1 MTHSVTPP
9 YVQIYSSFY
18 FGMKHGYVK
27 VAAGVP
33 FVEVANCF
41 YNIERIEALVRKAAA
56 QKVELLTFPELS
68 ITGYTCGDLFLQ
80 PFLIEQ
86 AEKAVELLAE
96 RTKDIDMLYFVGMP
110 LEVEDKLFNTAVAIQ
125 KGKIIGAIPKT
136 YLPNYREFQEK
147 RWFSSSYDLLLS
159 TARIGKHEFPIGHD
173 VIFLNGEIGIG
184 VEICEDMWSP
194 LTPGT
199 RLALYGAHIIFN
211 LSASNESAGK
221 NAYLKSLVSGL
232 SAQQIS
238 AYVYTSCGIGE
249 SSTDNIYTGK
259 AFIAENGVIL
269 GEMPRFEISER
280 LLISDIDV
288 SRIRAERLIN
298 STFRKA
304 ASVHTSDKLL
314 VVPFEMKETEDYD
327 MTRHIDRDPFMPA
340 HLDRKE
346 RSLEMF
352 HIQVTGLIQRLRH
365 LGSSK
370 VVIGVSGGLDSTLA
384 LLVAVKAMTVLGRSP
399 KEVIAV
405 TMPGLGTSNRTKG
418 NAEKLMELLGVDG
431 RTIPIGAMAET
442 QLRAIGHDA
451 VTEDTT
457 YENTQA
463 RTRTEILMNLA
474 NLEGG
479 FVLGTGDLSEVSLGW
494 STFNG
499 DHMSMYNV
507 NGSVTK
513 TSIRTIVT
521 ELSDE
526 YSEEIKEVL
535 LDVVATPVSPEL
547 KNDTADVIS
556 QETEKILGPYEVH
569 DFFIFHML
577 QNAYSPEKLFFLAE
591 KAFEGKYAP
600 EEIKGWLKT
609 FLSRFFASQYKR
621 NAMPDGP
628 KVATV
633 SLSPRGTWLMPSD
646 AGADMWLKAI
656 DNL

>member
-1 MTHSVTPP
+1 
-9 YVQIYSSFY
+9 
-18 FGMKHGYVK
+18 MKHGYVK
-27 VAAGVP
+27 VAAAVP
-33 FVEVANCF
+33 FVEVANCY
-41 YNIERIEALVRKAAA
+41 YNIERIEAMVRRATA

-68 ITGYTCGDLFLQ
+68 VTGYTCGDLFLQ
-80 PFLIEQ
+80 PYLIEE
-86 AEKAVELLAE
+86 AKKAVELLAE
-96 RTKDIDMLYFVGMP
+96 RTKDVDMLYFVGMP

-136 YLPNYREFQEK
+136 FLPNYREFQEK
-147 RWFSSSYDLLLS
+147 RWFSSSFDLLIS
-159 TARIGKHEFPIGHD
+159 TAHIGRQEFPIGHD
-173 VIFLNGEIGIG
+173 LIFLNGDIGIG

-211 LSASNESAGK
+211 LSASNESSGK
-221 NAYLKSLVSGL
+221 NSYLKSLVSGL

-238 AYVYTSCGIGE
+238 AYIYASCGVGE
-249 SSTDNIYTGK
+249 SSTDNVYTGK

-269 GEMPRFEISER
+269 SEMPRFELSER

-288 SRIRAERLIN
+288 ARIRAERLIN

-304 ASVHTSDKLL
+304 ASVYTSDKIA
-314 VVPFEMKETEDYD
+314 VVPFEMHETEEYE
-327 MTRHIDRDPFMPA
+327 MTRHIDRNPFLPSGA
-340 HLDRKE
+340 DKKE
-346 RSLEMF
+346 RSREMF
-352 HIQVTGLIQRLRH
+352 NIQVTGLLQRLHH
-365 LGSSK
+365 LGSAK
-370 VVIGVSGGLDSTLA
+370 IVIGVSGGLDSTLA
-384 LLVAVKAMTVLGRSP
+384 LLVAVRAMEVLGRSP

-405 TMPGLGTSNRTKG
+405 TMPGLGTSHRTKN
-418 NAEKLMELLGVDG
+418 NATRLMELLGVTA
-431 RTIPIGAMAET
+431 REIPIGKMAED
-442 QLRAIGHDA
+442 QLRAIGHDTL
-451 VTEDTT
+451 TEDTT
-457 YENTQA
+457 YENAQA

-479 FVLGTGDLSEVSLGW
+479 FVLGTGDLSETALGW

-521 ELSDE
+521 ELSED
-526 YSEEIKEVL
+526 YAPEVRDLL

-547 KNDTADVIS
+547 KNDTAEVIS

-569 DFFIFHML
+569 DFFIYHML

-591 KAFEGKYAP
+591 KAFEGKYSS
-600 EEIKGWLKT
+600 EELKGWLKT
-609 FLSRFFASQYKR
+609 FLRRFFASQYKR

-646 AGADMWLKAI
+646 ADADMWLRAI
-656 DNL
+656 EEL

>member
-1 MTHSVTPP
+1 
-9 YVQIYSSFY
+9 
-18 FGMKHGYVK
+18 MKHGYVK
-27 VAAGVP
+27 VAAAVP
-33 FVEVANCF
+33 FVEVANCY
-41 YNIERIEALVRKAAA
+41 YNIERIERMVRQAAA
-56 QKVELLTFPELS
+56 QRVELLTFPELS

-86 AEKAVELLAE
+86 AEKAVEILAE
-96 RTKDIDMLYFVGMP
+96 RTKDIDLLYFVGMP

-159 TARIGKHEFPIGHD
+159 TAHIGEQEFPIGHD
-173 VIFLNGEIGIG
+173 LIFLNGKIGIG

-211 LSASNESAGK
+211 LSASNESSGK
-221 NAYLKSLVSGL
+221 NNYLKSLVSGL

-238 AYVYTSCGIGE
+238 AYVYASCGIGE
-249 SSTDNIYTGK
+249 SSTDNVYAGK

-269 GEMPRFEISER
+269 GEMPRFELSER
-280 LLISDIDV
+280 MLISDIDV
-288 SRIRAERLIN
+288 SRIRAERLLN

-304 ASVHTSDKLL
+304 ASHYTSDKLA
-314 VVPFEMKETEDYD
+314 VVPFEMHETEDYE
-327 MTRHIDRDPFMPA
+327 MTRHIDRDPFMPQNSDKRE
-340 HLDRKE
+340 LSR
-346 RSLEMF
+346 EMF
-352 HIQVTGLIQRLRH
+352 NIQVTGLLQRLRH
-365 LGSSK
+365 LEGSK
-370 VVIGVSGGLDSTLA
+370 IILGVSGGLDSTLA
-384 LLVAVKAMTVLGRSP
+384 LLVAVRAMTVLGRSP

-405 TMPGLGTSNRTKG
+405 TMPGLGTSRRTLN
-418 NAEKLMELLGVDG
+418 NALRLMELLGVDA
-431 RTIPIGAMAET
+431 REIPIGEMAEH
-442 QLRAIGHDA
+442 QLKAIGHDTR
-451 VTEDTT
+451 TEDTT

-474 NLEGG
+474 NLERG
-479 FVLGTGDLSEVSLGW
+479 FVLGTGDLSEVTLGW

-507 NGSVTK
+507 NGSITK
-513 TSIRTIVT
+513 TSIRTIVMQ
-521 ELSDE
+521 LSKDYSDE
-526 YSEEIKEVL
+526 IRDIL
-535 LDVVATPVSPEL
+535 IDVVETPVSPEL
-547 KNDTADVIS
+547 RNEDENVIS

-569 DFFIFHML
+569 DFFIYHML
-577 QNAYSPEKLFFLAE
+577 KNAYSPEKLFFLAE
-591 KAFEGKYAP
+591 KAFEGKYSS

-609 FLSRFFASQYKR
+609 FISRFFRQQFKR

-628 KVATV
+628 KVGAV

-646 AGADMWLKAI
+646 AKADMWLKAI
-656 DNL
+656 EKL

>member
-1 MTHSVTPP
+1 
-9 YVQIYSSFY
+9 
-18 FGMKHGYVK
+18 MKHGYVK
-27 VAAGVP
+27 VAAAVP
-33 FVEVANCF
+33 FVEVANCY

-56 QKVELLTFPELS
+56 NKVELLTFPELS
-68 ITGYTCGDLFLQ
+68 VTGYTCGDLFLQ
-80 PFLIEQ
+80 PFLIEE

-96 RTKDIDMLYFVGMP
+96 RTKDVDMLFFVGMP

-159 TARIGKHEFPIGHD
+159 TAHIGSQEFPIGHD
-173 VIFLNGEIGIG
+173 LIFLNGEIGIG

-211 LSASNESAGK
+211 LSASNESSGK
-221 NAYLKSLVSGL
+221 NTYLKSLVSGL

-238 AYVYTSCGIGE
+238 AYVYSSCGIGE
-249 SSTDNIYTGK
+249 SSTDNVYAGK

-269 GEMPRFEISER
+269 SEMNRFELSER

-304 ASVHTSDKLL
+304 ASHYTSDKLT
-314 VVPFEMKETEDYD
+314 VVHFEMHETEEYD
-327 MTRHIDRDPFMPA
+327 MTRHIDRDPFMPQNV
-340 HLDRKE
+340 DKKE
-346 RSLEMF
+346 RSQEMF
-352 HIQVTGLIQRLRH
+352 NIQVTGLAQRLRH
-365 LGSSK
+365 LGNSK
-370 VVIGVSGGLDSTLA
+370 IVLGVSGGLDSTLA
-384 LLVAVKAMTVLGRSP
+384 LLVAVRAMEALGRSP
-399 KEVIAV
+399 KDIITV
-405 TMPGLGTSNRTKG
+405 TMPGLGTSHRTKN
-418 NAEKLMELLGVDG
+418 NALKLMELLGTDA
-431 RTIPIGAMAET
+431 REIPIGEMAQT
-442 QLRAIGHDA
+442 QLKAIGHDGQ
-451 VTEDTT
+451 TEDAT

-463 RTRTEILMNLA
+463 RTRTEILMNLG
-474 NLEGG
+474 NKEGA
-479 FVLGTGDLSEVSLGW
+479 FVLGTGDLSEVTLGW

-513 TSIRTIVT
+513 TSIRTIVS
-521 ELSDE
+521 LLADNYSDE
-526 YSEEIKEVL
+526 ITDVL
-535 LDVVATPVSPEL
+535 RDVVATPVSPEL

-556 QETEKILGPYEVH
+556 QETEKIIGPYEVH
-569 DFFIFHML
+569 DFFIYHML

-591 KAFEGKYAP
+591 KAFEGKYTS
-600 EEIKGWLKT
+600 EDIKRFLKT
-609 FLSRFFASQYKR
+609 FLRRFFGQQYKR

-628 KVATV
+628 KVGAV

-646 AGADMWLKAI
+646 AQADMWLKAI
-656 DNL
+656 DEL